1 VADGY
6 LCGAA
11 ADLVEHDLVEVVD
24 SLQCL
29 TGAASCFSSLAGGDD
44 AEADMLSFRRTELQR
59 APHAELKQ
67 SGAVELEGGR
77 GR

>member
-1 VADGY
+1 
-6 LCGAA
+6 
-11 ADLVEHDLVEVVD
+11 
-24 SLQCL
+24 
-29 TGAASCFSSLAGGDD
+29 
-44 AEADMLSFRRTELQR
+44 MLSFRRTELQR